1 MAILKIARM
10 GHPILS
16 QISTVITDITD
27 YKLNSLI
34 DDMVETMNDAGGAG
48 LAAPQ
53 IHMPIRLVIY
63 RIKLDKGLICDNDDN
78 IIDNDN
84 MALHILINPII
95 TPIGDDI
102 SYDWEGCLSIPDLT
116 GLVARYENINLT
128 AIMPNG
134 DNINI
139 NVSGFHARVLQHEC
153 DHLDGILYP
162 QRMDDLSLLMFNDQ
176 MRHGIPDKAKLLL
189 QTN

>member
-63 RIKLDKGLICDNDDN
+63 RIKLDKNLID
-78 IIDNDN
+78 DNDN
-84 MALHILINPII
+84 NIINNNAMALHVLINPII
-95 TPIGDDI
+95 MPIGDDI

-116 GLVARYENINLT
+116 GLVGRYENINLT
-128 AIMPNG
+128 ALIPNG

-176 MRHGIPDKAKLLL
+176 MRHGIPDKAKLLM

>member
-16 QISTVITDITD
+16 QISTVINDITD

-63 RIKLDKGLICDNDDN
+63 RIKLDKDLICDNDDN

-102 SYDWEGCLSIPDLT
+102 SYDWEGCLSIPNLT

-176 MRHGIPDKAKLLL
+176 MRHGIPDKAKLLM

>member
-16 QISTVITDITD
+16 KISTVITDIYCD
-27 YKLNSLI
+27 KLNLLI
-34 DDMVETMNDAGGAG
+34 TDMVETMDDAGGAG

-53 IHMPIRLVIY
+53 VHMPIRLVIY
-63 RIKLDKGLICDNDDN
+63 RIKSDENLTDDN
-78 IIDNDN
+78 AA
-84 MALHILINPII
+84 MTLHKVINPVI

-116 GLVARYENINLT
+116 GLVGRYENINLM
-128 AIMPNG
+128 AQLPNG
-134 DNINI
+134 NDINM

-162 QRMDDLSLLMFNDQ
+162 QRMDDLSLLMFTDQ
-176 MRHGIPDKAKLLL
+176 MRHGISDNAKRLIEK
-189 QTN
+189 NKMVKVR